1 MHLFSRLLIT
11 LIAGAF
17 LTGPVKAQGDLYS
30 EVGAALDARAAEN
43 PKIRKALYSKSFD
56 RFKRHYLA
64 AQDDEADQDWGEVLE
79 IAGSETNIGELM
91 NQGLAIM
98 EFDDRT
104 TSKLRGNQT
113 FLADHWV
120 TGAEKALGKQN
131 YRLATAY
138 NFAAALCYQARKDA
152 QCANYHR
159 KELPLQIARWGAN
172 SDQANECRRKFIFDL
187 IRSKQKAE
195 AQKNLDQLLPHI
207 HKNAKLQADAKLMQR
222 QINALK

>member
-1 MHLFSRLLIT
+1 MHLSDRLFAIM
-11 LIAGAF
+11 IAGAF
-17 LTGPVKAQGDLYS
+17 LIAPVKAQGDLFS

-43 PKIRKALYSKSFD
+43 PKIRHALYSKSFD

-64 AQDDEADQDWGEVLE
+64 AQDAKANQDWGEVLA
-79 IAGSETNIGELM
+79 IAGSETSIGELM
-91 NQGLAIM
+91 NQALAIM

-104 TSKLRGNQT
+104 TSKQRGQQT
-113 FLADHWV
+113 FLADYWV
-120 TGAEKALGKQN
+120 TASEEALGKQN

-138 NFAAALCYQARKDA
+138 DYAAGLCYRAKKDV

-159 KELPLQIARWGAN
+159 KELHLQIAHWGAN
-172 SDQANECRRKFIFDL
+172 SDQPNKCRCKLILDL

-207 HKNAKLQADAKLMQR
+207 HKNARLQADARNYQR
-222 QINALK
+222 QISALQ